1 MVAVS
6 PFSARRPGKADQE
19 HQRGGGDHADPDGG
33 QRVLSGQR
41 LFPEEKAE
49 GAGVAAKYE
58 LGRHEAAV
66 ADYDEAIRLKPD
78 YAEAYSNR
86 GEAKQKLRQY
96 EAAVDDCNEAI
107 RLKPNY
113 AEAYNN
119 RGISK
124 GKLGL
129 IDEARKDFETAL
141 ELARNANNAK
151 IVTQAEQLLRDLDA
165 AEGS

>member
-41 LFPEEKAE
+41 LFPEEKAK

-66 ADYDEAIRLKPD
+66 ADYDEAIRLKP
-78 YAEAYSNR
+78 
-86 GEAKQKLRQY
+86 
-96 EAAVDDCNEAI
+96 
-107 RLKPNY
+107 NY

-129 IDEARKDFETAL
+129 KDEARKDFEIAL
-141 ELARNANNAK
+141 ELARKANDAK
-151 IVTQAEQLLRDLDA
+151 IVAQAEQELRDLDDDA
-165 AEGS
+165 GS

>member
-66 ADYDEAIRLKPD
+66 ADYDEAIRLKP
-78 YAEAYSNR
+78 
-86 GEAKQKLRQY
+86 
-96 EAAVDDCNEAI
+96 
-107 RLKPNY
+107 NY

-129 IDEARKDFETAL
+129 IDEARKDFEIAL
-141 ELARNANNAK
+141 ELARKANDAK